1 MIKNYLVIL
10 AIVFLFISCKTNNA
24 VSYNASSSPSSS
36 SSSSASASDNNGA
49 IEPSLNRISNPAAAR
64 CINDGYKLEPVI
76 KNGVTV
82 EYMCV
87 DPNTGVKCEVW
98 RYFRKECSLNSEKSV
113 R

>member
-10 AIVFLFISCKTNNA
+10 AIVLSVISCKTNN
-24 VSYNASSSPSSS
+24 VTSYNVASSS
-36 SSSSASASDNNGA
+36 SSSSAATASTADNDGA
-49 IEPSLNRISNPAAAR
+49 IEPSLNRIANPAAAR

-87 DPNTGVKCEVW
+87 DPNTGVKWEVW
-98 RYFRKECSLNSEKSV
+98 KYFRKECSLKN
-113 R
+113 